1 MAIRLPTLAEP
12 GASFIYGPSHL
23 QIFSELLRRKLGGRS
38 TIAYFEGHVS
48 SRLGLRRLNYK
59 KDARGNPLPATGFEL
74 TAREWARLG
83 QLVLGRG
90 NYHGRQIVPADL
102 LREAFIGSQAN
113 LSYGLTFWLNQGTP
127 NGREVDVERM
137 LDLPWQ
143 TAQWTDICICKDAPA
158 DMLVALGSGYQ
169 RLFIIPSMNAL
180 IVRQGWGA
188 KFSDANFL
196 RLVLGQSR

>member
-1 MAIRLPTLAEP
+1 MGQVISRFFGTAAPKTKRPQHVRL
-12 GASFIYGPSHL
+12 S
-23 QIFSELLRRKLGGRS
+23 RRSCSRS
-38 TIAYFEGHVS
+38 ARSQS
-48 SRLGLRRLNYK
+48 SRIQ
-59 KDARGNPLPATGFEL
+59 KDRRGNPLLATGFKL

-83 QLVLGRG
+83 ALVLGRG
-90 NYHGRQIVPADL
+90 VYRGRQIVPEITL
-102 LREAFIGSQAN
+102 QQAFVGSSAN
-113 LSYGLTFWLNQGTP
+113 TTYGLTFWLNRQAP
-127 NGREVDVERM
+127 IGREIDIENM

-143 TAQWTDICICKDAPA
+143 RADWMNICICKDAPA